1 MIYFPS
7 DRRICRSVIACILG
21 MCMGG
26 FSATATAQFETRSN
40 SHVLSNPYSIAVADF
55 NQDGKLDV
63 AVTADMQIAVLLGNG
78 DGTFKKPVYYASQGN
93 QVIAADLR
101 HNGVLDLIAALPLSD
116 NISVMLGNGDGT
128 FAAPASYPTVAQPWV
143 VGVGDFNGD
152 GLLDVVALTKGS
164 VKCGCL
170 EVLPGN
176 GDGTFQSP
184 VLTGP
189 LDLSPDGMAVG
200 HFNASRNLDVAISG
214 SSQVEIYTGNGD
226 GTFTLGNTYV
236 MASAPG
242 SIATSSFRNNGK
254 LDLAV
259 ALPFSGEVAILLGN
273 GDGTF
278 DQGANLSGSFASA
291 VQTGD
296 FNGDGKPDVVILT
309 GFQSSSVTTFLG
321 NGDGT
326 FQPGM
331 SYPISGSPSF
341 VGVGDFNG
349 DRKQDLAVTDY
360 SQNSVITL
368 LNTGTVS
375 FSPTTPLNF
384 KKQAVGT
391 TSAAQKVRLTN
402 SAKTELK
409 ISSMTA
415 STQFG
420 MTSTC
425 GKSILAGASCTIS
438 VTFSPTS
445 KGAKSGTVTIN
456 DSASSKPQVI
466 EFSGT
471 GT

>member
-1 MIYFPS
+1 MIS
-7 DRRICRSVIACILG
+7 CLLAMCI
-21 MCMGG
+21 GG
-26 FSATATAQFETRSN
+26 SGGTATAQFETRASVP
-40 SHVLSNPYSIAVADF
+40 VLSSPYSIAVGDF
-55 NQDGKLDV
+55 NKDGKLDV
-63 AVTADMQIAVLLGNG
+63 AVVAFTSGGIAVLLGNG
-78 DGTFKKPVYYASQGN
+78 DGTFQKPVYYGPVAN

-101 HNGVLDLIAALPLSD
+101 NVGTLDLVLATQLSD
-116 NISVMLGNGDGT
+116 SLSVMLGNGDGT
-128 FAAPASYPTVAQPWV
+128 FGNAQAYPIVGQPWV
-143 VGVGDFNGD
+143 IGVGDFTGD
-152 GLLDVVALTKGS
+152 GILDVVMTTVGS
-164 VKCGCL
+164 RVCGCV

-176 GDGTFQSP
+176 GDGTFGDRI
-184 VLTGP
+184 LTLP
-189 LDLSPDGMAVG
+189 EMDTSSDGIAVG
-200 HFNASRNLDVAISG
+200 RFSADGNLDIAISG
-214 SSQVEIYTGNGD
+214 SSQVEIYIGNGD

-236 MASAPG
+236 LASAPG
-242 SIATSSFRNNGK
+242 SIATTSFRGNGK

-259 ALPFSGEVAILLGN
+259 GLPFSGEVAILLGN

-309 GFQSSSVTTFLG
+309 GFQSSFVTTFLG

-326 FQPGM
+326 FQPGI
-331 SYPISGSPSF
+331 SYPIGGSPSF

-368 LNTGTVS
+368 LNTSTVS

-402 SAKTELK
+402 SAKTDLK

-415 STQFG
+415 SAQFG

-445 KGAKSGTVTIN
+445 QGAKSGTVTIN
-456 DSASSKPQVI
+456 DSASSRPQVI
-466 EFSGT
+466 ELSGT

>member
-1 MIYFPS
+1 M
-7 DRRICRSVIACILG
+7 IACLIAL
-21 MCMGG
+21 CFGG
-26 FSATATAQFETRSN
+26 SSGTANAQFETRASAQ
-40 SHVLSNPYSIAVADF
+40 VPTNPYSITVGDF
-55 NQDGKLDV
+55 NKDGKLDIAVV
-63 AVTADMQIAVLLGNG
+63 AFTSGGIAVLLGNG
-78 DGTFKKPVYYASQGN
+78 DGTFQKPTYYGTVAN

-101 HNGVLDLIAALPLSD
+101 NDGTLDLVLATQLSD
-116 NISVMLGNGDGT
+116 SLSILLGNGDGT
-128 FAAPASYPTVAQPWV
+128 FGNVQAYPTVGQPWV
-143 VGVGDFNGD
+143 IGAGDFTGD
-152 GLLDVVALTKGS
+152 GILDVVMTTVGS
-164 VKCGCL
+164 RVCDCV

-176 GDGTFQSP
+176 GDGTFGDRI
-184 VLTGP
+184 LTLP
-189 LDLSPDGMAVG
+189 EMDMSSDGIAVG
-200 HFNASRNLDVAISG
+200 HFDGDNNLDIAISG
-214 SSQVEIYTGNGD
+214 SSQVEIYSGNGD

-236 MASAPG
+236 MPSAPG
-242 SIATSSFRNNGK
+242 SIATASFRNNGK

-259 ALPFSGEVAILLGN
+259 ALPFSGEVAILMGN

-278 DQGANLSGSFASA
+278 EQGANLSGSFASA
-291 VQTGD
+291 VQIGD

-309 GFQSSSVTTFLG
+309 GVQSSSVTTFLG

-326 FQPGM
+326 FQAGI

-391 TSAAQKVRLTN
+391 TSAVQKVRLTN
-402 SAKTELK
+402 AAKIELK
-409 ISSMTA
+409 ISSMAA
-415 STQFG
+415 SAQFG

-425 GKSILAGASCTIS
+425 GKSILSGASCTIS
-438 VTFSPTS
+438 VTFSPTA
-445 KGAKSGTVTIN
+445 KGAKSGTITIN
-456 DSASSKPQVI
+456 DSASSQPQVI
-466 EFSGT
+466 ELSGT